1 MRIAFDS
8 HVVTFFLQANQY
20 GYDPAED
27 GDSVLATERVAAFRL
42 WIYGSNPIAVPT
54 VFKEC
59 KDVPD
64 AMKNREH
71 FNWNAYHLEEVLAQ
85 ELDAA
90 QIDARVAE
98 LAILHSG
105 ANDCRIVAE
114 CEDKAARVDA
124 LATFDSELIKHLKDE
139 ARIVVATPYD
149 CWQRLAIPHGAA
161 PSSVLSADHPLV
173 KVVWWRW

>member
-1 MRIAFDS
+1 
-8 HVVTFFLQANQY
+8 
-20 GYDPAED
+20 
-27 GDSVLATERVAAFRL
+27 
-42 WIYGSNPIAVPT
+42 
-54 VFKEC
+54 
-59 KDVPD
+59 
-64 AMKNREH
+64 MKHREH

-124 LATFDSELIKHLKDE
+124 LATFDAELIKHLKDE
-139 ARIVVATPYD
+139 ARIVVATPND
-149 CWQRLAIPHGAA
+149 CWHRAAIPHGTA
-161 PSSVLSADHPLV
+161 PSRVLSPDHPLV
-173 KVVWWRW
+173 KAGLVALVDPRQVRRRQTGACSILASIVRRRLFLKVNNPSSKHR